1 MSKNSKYKRLAWSFL
16 KTLCYDEQT
25 QESLFKYSQGVSV
38 LKNIS
43 TSNTVKKYIEEDAPK
58 EQSYNLDFFDD
69 MMEHALII
77 KKFDGYDQAFSIA
90 DSEIR
95 RMINSE
101 DDIPSMLEKLAE
113 ELNESLSKN

>member
-1 MSKNSKYKRLAWSFL
+1 
-16 KTLCYDEQT
+16 
-25 QESLFKYSQGVSV
+25 
-38 LKNIS
+38 
-43 TSNTVKKYIEEDAPK
+43 
-58 EQSYNLDFFDD
+58 

-113 ELNESLSKN
+113 ELDESLSKN